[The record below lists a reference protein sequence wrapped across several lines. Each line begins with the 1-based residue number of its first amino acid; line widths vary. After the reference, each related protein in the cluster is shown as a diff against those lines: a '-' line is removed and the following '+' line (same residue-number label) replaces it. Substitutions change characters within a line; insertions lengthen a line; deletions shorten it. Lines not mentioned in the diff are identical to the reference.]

1 MEEKAAA
8 SPGCREPP
16 GPPRAAAVAY
26 FGISV
31 DPDDI
36 LPGALR
42 LIQELRPHW
51 KPEQVRTKVAEW
63 ARGQGWG
70 PARAA
75 RGMWGPRP
83 RILPGVG
90 PRGERLLRKK
100 GLERGCVRIYFVPKQ
115 N

>member
-8 SPGCREPP
+8 SAGGRELP

-31 DPDDI
+31 DPDYI

-51 KPEQVRTKVAEW
+51 KPEQVRTKVVER
-63 ARGQGWG
+63 ARGRGWG
-70 PARAA
+70 PAGAA
-75 RGMWGPRP
+75 TRMRDPVLASFR
-83 RILPGVG
+83 GVG
-90 PRGERLLRKK
+90 PRGVRLLRKK
-100 GLERGCVRIYFVPKQ
+100 GLERGLCTDLFRP
-115 N
+115 